1 MSFGRWLLVN
11 SFSIFLVSLF
21 VLGYFYREELQLDQ
35 AYHELFS
42 VELEQVVK
50 KSLDP
55 VTTPKK
61 ATEPPK
67 LTVQSK
73 IKVESSK
80 QPSKIEKLPSTIGSL
95 QQKIDSEEL
104 NVNKTENVQLVV
116 PPVLDSKPINH
127 QVGDIDDLL
136 QTARQ
141 AYWDKKYSESI
152 NIYQQLMVKD
162 QTNADIPGE
171 LGNIYYAL
179 NDYPNASTLYFQA
192 AQLLISQNQQ
202 DRARLLVSPIT
213 AMNRELGTQLS
224 EQLQ

>member
-11 SFSIFLVSLF
+11 SFSIFLVLLF

-35 AYHELFS
+35 AYHQLFS

-55 VTTPKK
+55 DTTPKK
-61 ATEPPK
+61 ATEKPK
-67 LTVQSK
+67 LALESK
-73 IKVESSK
+73 TKVESSK
-80 QPSKIEKLPSTIGSL
+80 QPPETQKLPSTIGSL
-95 QQKIDSEEL
+95 QQKVEPEEL
-104 NVNKTENVQLVV
+104 NFNKSENVQLVAA
-116 PPVLDSKPINH
+116 PILDSKTINY
-127 QVGDIDDLL
+127 QVGDIDELL

-141 AYWDKKYSESI
+141 AYWDKNYSESI

-179 NDYPNASTLYFQA
+179 NDYPNASTLYYQA
-192 AQLLISQNQQ
+192 AQLLITQNQQ